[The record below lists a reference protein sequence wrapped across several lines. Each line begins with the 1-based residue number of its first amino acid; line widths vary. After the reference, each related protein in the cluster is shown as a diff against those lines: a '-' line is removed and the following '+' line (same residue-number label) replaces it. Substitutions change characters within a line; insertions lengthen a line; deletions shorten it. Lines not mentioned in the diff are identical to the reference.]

1 MVWIDESVFIFAGE
15 SSVSFSVPL
24 RDLFVHDHLDPI
36 LTKDRSF
43 VKTCCPSTLWKALT
57 SSSNR

>member
-15 SSVSFSVPL
+15 SSVSLPVSL

-43 VKTCCPSTLWKALT
+43 RKTCCTSSLRTALT

>member
-1 MVWIDESVFIFAGE
+1 MVWIDVSVFIFAGKW
-15 SSVSFSVPL
+15 SVSFSVPL

-43 VKTCCPSTLWKALT
+43 RKTCCASNLKNALT